1 MRLPVT
7 LSELESILENKLS
20 KQIQKAVT
28 QEEVRYTT
36 SVNKPDIVAELD
48 VLSDQLKDNLTTT
61 YNNEIRNV
69 YSINDQ
75 QGYTYT
81 SADVENLKHEVERKL
96 LNNLRQQLQTIPSR
110 AYQQSHSRY
119 SSSHSSSLNQAAA
132 YPDTAYHAST
142 SYEIVPTITVSGGNS
157 QHLQQLVRA
166 LQTQL
171 NQDLQST
178 LSHQRYVVHDEY
190 ALQQLT
196 EELKRNLTE
205 KINEELQRQY
215 GNQGQHYTVMSSGV
229 YYYPTSSYN
238 AQQLQS
244 LTQQLQ
250 NQLVNQL
257 ETGYRQQSSSSSSS
271 YSQSAAYNSGTS
283 TITVT
288 TE

>member
-28 QEEVRYTT
+28 QEEVKYTA
-36 SVNKPDIVAELD
+36 SANKPDIVTALD
-48 VLSDQLKDNLTTT
+48 VLTDELKNNLTTT
-61 YNNEIRNV
+61 YDNEVRNV
-69 YSINDQ
+69 YSSNQ

-96 LNNLRQQLQTIPSR
+96 LNNLRQQVQTIPSR
-110 AYQQSHSRY
+110 TYQQSQARY
-119 SSSHSSSLNQAAA
+119 SSSHSSNVNQAIG
-132 YPDTAYHAST
+132 YPDTPYHTST

-178 LSHQRYVVHDEY
+178 LSRQRYIVHDEY

-205 KINEELQRQY
+205 RINEELQRQY
-215 GNQGQHYTVMSSGV
+215 GNQGQHYTVMSSGI
-229 YYYPTSSYN
+229 YYYPTSAYN

-271 YSQSAAYNSGTS
+271 YSQSAAYSSGTFAA
-283 TITVT
+283 
-288 TE
+288 E